1 MSESYTDQSQPSHV
15 GVRHQG
21 MRPNGSAGPLSL
33 GGVVEELANVIDILE
48 RRQEELTTML
58 VPVMR
63 PDPMIKA
70 VAGDALAG
78 SPELAPAV
86 LTLSN
91 MASRIA
97 QVNLRLGYTAEHL
110 SL

>member
-1 MSESYTDQSQPSHV
+1 MSESYTDQSQASHV

-21 MRPNGSAGPLSL
+21 ARPSSAGPLTL
-33 GGVVEELANVIDILE
+33 AGVVEELANVIDMLE
-48 RRQEELTTML
+48 RRQEELTQML
-58 VPVMR
+58 VPVLR

-70 VAGDALAG
+70 VSGDALAG

-86 LTLSN
+86 LTLTN
-91 MASRIA
+91 MAERIA
-97 QVNLRLGYTAEHL
+97 QVNARLAYTAEHL